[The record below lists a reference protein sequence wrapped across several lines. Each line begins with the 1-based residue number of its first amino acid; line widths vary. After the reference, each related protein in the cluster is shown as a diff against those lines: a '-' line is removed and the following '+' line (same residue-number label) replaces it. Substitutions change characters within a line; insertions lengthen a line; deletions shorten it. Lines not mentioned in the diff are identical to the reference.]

1 MKGFQIYS
9 ADNMDDP
16 SVPWLQRFD
25 KSSRLLLCTL
35 MSGSE
40 GALSAL
46 QTLQRSQS
54 GKDPRQGFDW
64 QDFTEK
70 LCSLEPVLQGPEKTL
85 SLKPVLLLLPVLCQR
100 NLFSLL
106 LMVKST
112 VPKDLLVRL
121 LETAK
126 QEPSSDLWV
135 QRLKD
140 LLQMEVQEKSFSTSV
155 LLTDACRQ
163 QLKDLCQKVMA
174 PRSNSLGLG
183 RKLSWYVKPTD
194 LGLAVDEI
202 APASASQIRKNKK
215 ISKEPIS
222 PEDERQSKR
231 ARMEV
236 DELDLEHFEPHDV
249 LQRAGAAG
257 TGNELTVKSSGN
269 EDAPTQIDNM
279 YQSSQK
285 EETVEMRGAHQCS
298 QMNTTAEVPDHIKEH
313 VQTLKELL
321 AMQCEHSDGTVPD
334 ALQVLNECTPSQLE
348 GLCSLLQLSECPENE
363 LLQFCTWLVALSPD
377 LSYTYATVLAGKL
390 FLPRVLRLSQ
400 PASWPLTMAL
410 MMFCSKYA
418 RPVCCTLIPSIMQ
431 APGKGSEQMKLVC
444 KIIQECLEP
453 EYVRLVFS
461 QTVEMPWSED
471 LLTVVHSLLERQ
483 VELPAELF
491 NLLVSNVCQI
501 AQELAKSMQ
510 YAKLVLA
517 LLSKY
522 QSSITLVHQYR
533 LSGVLDLN
541 ETILKKS
548 LQTALKRVSSRQ
560 ETS

>member
-1 MKGFQIYS
+1 
-9 ADNMDDP
+9 MDGP

-35 MSGSE
+35 MSGPE
-40 GALSAL
+40 GALSAFR
-46 QTLQRSQS
+46 TLQRSQS
-54 GKDPRQGFDW
+54 EEDPRQGFDW

-70 LCSLEPVLQGPEKTL
+70 LCCLEPVLQGPEKTL
-85 SLKPVLLLLPVLCQR
+85 RLKPLLLLLPVLCRR

-106 LMVKST
+106 LMVKSV

-121 LETAK
+121 LETSK

-140 LLQMEVQEKSFSTSV
+140 LLQVEVQEKSSLTPV
-155 LLTDACRQ
+155 LLTDACQQ

-174 PRSNSLGLG
+174 PHSNNPCLG
-183 RKLSWYVKPTD
+183 RKLSWYVKQTD
-194 LGLAVDEI
+194 PCLAVNEI

-215 ISKEPIS
+215 VSKEPIS
-222 PEDERQSKR
+222 PENERQRKR
-231 ARMEV
+231 ARLEV
-236 DELDLEHFEPHDV
+236 DESDSEHLEPHAV
-249 LQRAGAAG
+249 QKGVGAAG
-257 TGNELTVKSSGN
+257 TGNELTMNSSVN
-269 EDAPTQIDNM
+269 EDVHSQINNT
-279 YQSSQK
+279 YPSSQK
-285 EETVEMRGAHQCS
+285 EETVEMRGAS
-298 QMNTTAEVPDHIKEH
+298 QGSEMDTAAEVPDYIKEH
-313 VQTLKELL
+313 VPKLKELL
-321 AMQCEHSDGTVPD
+321 VMQCDHSDGTVPPE
-334 ALQVLNECTPSQLE
+334 LQVLNECTPSQLE

-377 LSYTYATVLAGKL
+377 LSYSYAAILAGKL
-390 FLPRVLRLSQ
+390 FLPRVLGLAE

-431 APGKGSEQMKLVC
+431 APGKGLEQMRLLC
-444 KIIQECLEP
+444 KIIEECLEA

-461 QTVEMPWSED
+461 QIVEMPWSED

-483 VELPAELF
+483 VELSAELF
-491 NLLVSNVCQI
+491 NLLVSNVCQM
-501 AQELAKSMQ
+501 AQKLAKSMH
-510 YAKLVLA
+510 YAKLVLS
-517 LLSKY
+517 LLTKY
-522 QSSITLVHQYR
+522 QSSITSVHQYR

-548 LQTALKRVSSRQ
+548 LQIALKRVTFR
-560 ETS
+560 